1 MRFLRPTTKR
11 ARNAANLGY
20 ETFRR
25 RARPLSTFQ
34 AIGLA
39 TQLAVDVKHDKCYS
53 DYWLED
59 PLQEIQTET
68 GNIEAVS
75 LLGLGEFLQKRLW
88 ILRRRQLVKIMPQRC
103 PVRAKRNRLHKG
115 CPNSYDIRSAH
126 VRQLK
131 PRTDE
136 PAAREVSAFA

>member
-39 TQLAVDVKHDKCYS
+39 TRLAVDVKHDKCYS
-53 DYWLED
+53 DYWLEA
-59 PLQEIQTET
+59 PLQEIQAET
-68 GNIEAVS
+68 GNIQAVS
-75 LLGLGEFLQKRLW
+75 LLGFGDLLQKALW
-88 ILRRRQLVKIMPQRC
+88 PWGRREVVKIIIQRC
-103 PVRAKRNRLHKG
+103 PPLAKRNR
-115 CPNSYDIRSAH
+115 
-126 VRQLK
+126 QL
-131 PRTDE
+131 E
-136 PAAREVSAFA
+136 G

>member
-39 TQLAVDVKHDKCYS
+39 TQLAVDVKQDKCYS

-75 LLGLGEFLQKRLW
+75 LLGRGQLFPY
-88 ILRRRQLVKIMPQRC
+88 RQMNCGGRATGKISLPMC
-103 PVRAKRNRLHKG
+103 A
-115 CPNSYDIRSAH
+115 D
-126 VRQLK
+126 
-131 PRTDE
+131 
-136 PAAREVSAFA
+136 